1 MSPSYC
7 GASGAMQN
15 TDGFDNLAAS
25 IGVEETSLTDQSSN
39 SGLNSEGTSMSHARS
54 FTKTSNYDYHRRKAM
69 STILVFV

>member
-25 IGVEETSLTDQSSN
+25 IGVEETSLTDQSSI
-39 SGLNSEGTSMSHARS
+39 SGLNSEGINMSHARS